1 MRLSLKKR
9 LKPFQSLNELADAL
23 DLTIP
28 ELKRKIR
35 RLQDEG
41 TLSLSS
47 LVDGAR
53 PSFLEEH
60 TFELFHQAGRCLVC
74 GHEMRPPSSKRDIG
88 WGEFQQCPNCEFSA
102 HDLANYKTRK
112 RAALAQLAEM
122 ISQSKKTEQVLRARS
137 EHDEALRKG

>member
-1 MRLSLKKR
+1 MRLTLKKR
-9 LKPFQSLNELADAL
+9 LKPFQSLSELADAL

-35 RLQDEG
+35 QLETDG
-41 TLSLSS
+41 VLSLTS

-53 PSFLEEH
+53 PSFLEDQ

-74 GHEMRPPSSKRDIG
+74 GHEMVPPSRRDIG
-88 WGEFQQCPNCEFSA
+88 WGEFKQCPTCEFSA

-112 RAALAQLAEM
+112 QAALAQLAEM
-122 ISQSKKTEQVLRARS
+122 ISQSQKTDEVLRARA
-137 EHDEALRKG
+137 EHCAKLRI